1 MKLDKYAVFCMFGMM
16 LAVCSLVFGI
26 IGKAI
31 VAGSF
36 GLATGGVCFGML
48 LLSKMPDESAVSN
61 GSDTDSASNADADAD
76 ER

>member
-1 MKLDKYAVFCMFGMM
+1 MKLDKYAVFCMFGMI

-26 IGKAI
+26 MGKAI

-48 LLSKMPDESAVSN
+48 LLTKMPDESAVSGN
-61 GSDTDSASNADADAD
+61 ADTDADAD
-76 ER
+76 TDER